1 MALFLESPG
10 HGSRQIN
17 ALVLLLVC
25 IGLVFSLVWQGLSA
39 GYACPLCTL
48 QRMALVLAGVGLLLN
63 VRLGPSPLHY
73 AMTITSALAGLAIS
87 GWLTLLL
94 PTESGGRFLMGLR
107 LHSWAF
113 LVFGV
118 LVAFAL
124 LMQTLD
130 RRWGDNA
137 LKRTTS
143 LLGTIVMGLFLVTAL
158 ASALGT
164 SMDCGVSACL
174 KSLATTL

>member
-10 HGSRQIN
+10 HGSRQVN
-17 ALVLLLVC
+17 ALMLLLVC
-25 IGLVFSLVWQGLSA
+25 VGLIFSLVWQGMAA

-48 QRMALVLAGVGLLLN
+48 QRMALAMAGVGLLLN

-73 AMTITSALAGLAIS
+73 AMTITAALAGVAIS
-87 GWLTLLL
+87 CSLALL
-94 PTESGGRFLMGLR
+94 PAEPNVKLLMGLR

-113 LVFGV
+113 TMFGV
-118 LVAFAL
+118 LAAFAL

-137 LKRTTS
+137 IKRRTS
-143 LLGTIVMGLFLVTAL
+143 VLGTVVMALYLVTAL
-158 ASALGT
+158 ASAAGT
-164 SMDCGVSACL
+164 VMDCGVSTCL
-174 KSLATTL
+174 KSLAATL

>member
-17 ALVLLLVC
+17 ALALLVVC
-25 IGLVFSLVWQGLSA
+25 ASLICSLIWQGLAA
-39 GYACPLCTL
+39 GYACPMCTS

-63 VRLGPSPLHY
+63 VRLGPSPMHY
-73 AMTITSALAGLAIS
+73 AMTIAAALVGMALSGWSALQPAGQEAI
-87 GWLTLLL
+87 
-94 PTESGGRFLMGLR
+94 FAGLR

-113 LVFGV
+113 LVFCV
-118 LVAFAL
+118 LAVFSL

-137 LKRTTS
+137 LRRTSS
-143 LLGTIVMGLFLVTAL
+143 LLGTVVMALFLVAVL
-158 ASALGT
+158 ASAVGT
-164 SMDCGVSACL
+164 TMDCGVSACL
-174 KSLATTL
+174 KRLTFGA

>member
-17 ALVLLLVC
+17 ALMLFLVC
-25 IGLVFSLVWQGLSA
+25 VGLVFSLAWQGMAA

-48 QRMALVLAGVGLLLN
+48 QRMALVMAGVGLLLN

-73 AMTITSALAGLAIS
+73 AMTVTAALAGIAVSCWLA
-87 GWLTLLL
+87 LL
-94 PTESGGRFLMGLR
+94 PADANASLLMGLR

-113 LVFGV
+113 VMFGV
-118 LVAFAL
+118 LAAFAL

-137 LKRTTS
+137 IKRTAS
-143 LLGTIVMGLFLVTAL
+143 VLGTAVMALFLVAAL
-158 ASALGT
+158 ASAAGAV
-164 SMDCGVSACL
+164 MDCGVSTCL
-174 KSLATTL
+174 KSLTATL

>member
-17 ALVLLLVC
+17 ALMLFLVC
-25 IGLVFSLVWQGLSA
+25 VGLIFSLAWQSMA
-39 GYACPLCTL
+39 VGYACPLCTL
-48 QRMALVLAGVGLLLN
+48 QRMMLVMAGVGLLLN

-73 AMTITSALAGLAIS
+73 AMTTSAALAGIAIS
-87 GWLTLLL
+87 CWLALL
-94 PTESGGRFLMGLR
+94 PAEANARLLMGLR

-113 LVFGV
+113 AMFGV
-118 LVAFAL
+118 LAAFAL

-137 LKRTTS
+137 IKRTNS
-143 LLGTIVMGLFLVTAL
+143 LLGTVVMVLFLVSAL
-158 ASALGT
+158 AGAAGAV
-164 SMDCGVSACL
+164 MDCGVSTCL
-174 KSLATTL
+174 KSLAGTL

>member
-1 MALFLESPG
+1 MALFLESPA

-17 ALVLLLVC
+17 ALALILVC
-25 IGLVFSLVWQGLSA
+25 VSLVVSLVWQGMSP
-39 GYACPLCTL
+39 GYACPMCTM
-48 QRMALVLAGVGLLLN
+48 QRMALVLAGMGLLLN

-73 AMTITSALAGLAIS
+73 AMTIVAALVGIAFSAWLALQPAGQGARL
-87 GWLTLLL
+87 
-94 PTESGGRFLMGLR
+94 LMGLR

-118 LVAFAL
+118 LVVFAL

-137 LKRTTS
+137 LKRTAS
-143 LLGTIVMGLFLVTAL
+143 LLGSMVMALFLIVAL
-158 ASALGT
+158 ASAAGT
-164 SMDCGVSACL
+164 TMDCGVSACL
-174 KSLATTL
+174 KSLG

>member
-17 ALVLLLVC
+17 ALMLFLVC
-25 IGLVFSLVWQGLSA
+25 VGLVFSLAWQGMAA
-39 GYACPLCTL
+39 GYVCPLCTL
-48 QRMALVLAGVGLLLN
+48 QRMALVMAGVGLLLN

-73 AMTITSALAGLAIS
+73 AMTITAALAGIAIS
-87 GWLTLLL
+87 CWLALL
-94 PTESGGRFLMGLR
+94 PAEAHTELLMGLR

-113 LVFGV
+113 VIFGV
-118 LVAFAL
+118 LAAFAL

-137 LKRTTS
+137 IKRTTS
-143 LLGTIVMGLFLVTAL
+143 LLGTAVMALFLVAAL
-158 ASALGT
+158 ASAAGT
-164 SMDCGVSACL
+164 VMDCGVSTCM
-174 KSLATTL
+174 KSLTATF

>member
-17 ALVLLLVC
+17 ALMLFLVC
-25 IGLVFSLVWQGLSA
+25 VGLVFSLAWQGMA
-39 GYACPLCTL
+39 ADYACPLCTL

-73 AMTITSALAGLAIS
+73 AMTTASALAGIAIS
-87 GWLTLLL
+87 CWLALL
-94 PTESGGRFLMGLR
+94 PAESNARLLAGLR
-107 LHSWAF
+107 LHSWTF
-113 LVFGV
+113 LLFGA
-118 LVAFAL
+118 LAAFAL

-137 LKRTTS
+137 IKRTAS
-143 LLGTIVMGLFLVTAL
+143 LLGTVVMALFLLAAL
-158 ASALGT
+158 ASAAGT
-164 SMDCGVSACL
+164 VMDCGASTCL
-174 KSLATTL
+174 KSLAATL

>member
-10 HGSRQIN
+10 HGSRQVN
-17 ALVLLLVC
+17 ALMLFLVC
-25 IGLVFSLVWQGLSA
+25 VGLIFSLTWQGMTA
-39 GYACPLCTL
+39 DYACPLCTL

-73 AMTITSALAGLAIS
+73 AMTTTAALSGIAIS
-87 GWLTLLL
+87 CWLALL
-94 PTESGGRFLMGLR
+94 PADANARLLMGLR

-113 LVFGV
+113 VMFGV
-118 LVAFAL
+118 LVVFAL

-137 LKRTTS
+137 IKRATS
-143 LLGTIVMGLFLVTAL
+143 LLGTIVMALFLVAAL
-158 ASALGT
+158 ASTAGT
-164 SMDCGVSACL
+164 VMDCGVSTCL
-174 KSLATTL
+174 KSLTATF